1 MRQEKNKMYLMGV
14 LGVLSIYSAKRKDY
28 IEAKNKLQNNAK
40 NFYKGRK
47 KIIEGLKMEY
57 FH

>member
-1 MRQEKNKMYLMGV
+1 MYLMGI

-28 IEAKNKLQNNAK
+28 IEEKNKLLNNAK

-47 KIIEGLKMEY
+47 KIIEGLKIEY

>member
-1 MRQEKNKMYLMGV
+1 MGV